1 MESSRLPEP
10 VIWATKQLLNPVQ
23 PNAALKNRLNLTRLA
38 ELDRQFCEFAQ
49 LQRHNMPRCGW
60 TKTVRL
66 ALGMSSKALGSRLGM
81 TGQGV
86 RKLEQAE
93 ADGTITLKTLARLAQ
108 GLDCEVRYVLL
119 PRTSLVEQ
127 VLTRAQQ
134 VADAPLPATFHAGAL
149 LHEAEALEAIATLL
163 AQVNRRGFW

>member
-1 MESSRLPEP
+1 M
-10 VIWATKQLLNPVQ
+10 A
-23 PNAALKNRLNLTRLA
+23 
-38 ELDRQFCEFAQ
+38 
-49 LQRHNMPRCGW
+49 
-60 TKTVRL
+60 
-66 ALGMSSKALGSRLGM
+66 MSSKALGSRLGM

-134 VADAPLPATFHAGAL
+134 VADAPLPATSHAGAL
-149 LHEAEALEAIATLL
+149 LHEAETLEAISTLL

>member
-1 MESSRLPEP
+1 
-10 VIWATKQLLNPVQ
+10 
-23 PNAALKNRLNLTRLA
+23 
-38 ELDRQFCEFAQ
+38 
-49 LQRHNMPRCGW
+49 
-60 TKTVRL
+60 
-66 ALGMSSKALGSRLGM
+66 MSSKALGSRLGM

-134 VADAPLPATFHAGAL
+134 VADAPLSATSQAGTL
-149 LHEAEALEAIATLL
+149 LHEAETLEAIATLL

>member
-1 MESSRLPEP
+1 M
-10 VIWATKQLLNPVQ
+10 A
-23 PNAALKNRLNLTRLA
+23 
-38 ELDRQFCEFAQ
+38 
-49 LQRHNMPRCGW
+49 
-60 TKTVRL
+60 
-66 ALGMSSKALGSRLGM
+66 MSSKALGSRLGM

-134 VADAPLPATFHAGAL
+134 VADAPLPATSHAVAL
-149 LHEAEALEAIATLL
+149 LHEAETLEAISTLL
-163 AQVNRRGFW
+163 ARVNRRGFW

>member
-1 MESSRLPEP
+1 MKSRLDF
-10 VIWATKQLLNPVQ
+10 
-23 PNAALKNRLNLTRLA
+23 TRLA
-38 ELDRQFCEFAQ
+38 ELDRQFCEFAK
-49 LQRHNMPRCGW
+49 LHRDVTPRCGW
-60 TKTVRL
+60 VKTIRL
-66 ALGMSSKALGSRLGM
+66 ALGMSSAALGTRTGM
-81 TGQGV
+81 TAQGV

-119 PRTSLVEQ
+119 PRISLVEQ

-149 LHEAEALEAIATLL
+149 LHEAETLEAISTLL

>member
-1 MESSRLPEP
+1 M
-10 VIWATKQLLNPVQ
+10 A
-23 PNAALKNRLNLTRLA
+23 
-38 ELDRQFCEFAQ
+38 
-49 LQRHNMPRCGW
+49 
-60 TKTVRL
+60 
-66 ALGMSSKALGSRLGM
+66 MSSKAMGSRLGM

-86 RKLEQAE
+86 RTREQAE